1 MASIIT
7 DQFRIFNAGNFVD
20 SVNTNSYYVFL
31 GLANPNDGG
40 FSRTSGTVGTETR
53 WDSNPPAP
61 TDNLQYLSHYK
72 DTLLFGKKIIPSNVR
87 RVVRKINWTS
97 NTRYDMYRHDYNI
110 ENLTPNSNLPRL
122 FDSDFYVMNSNYRVY
137 ICIDNGASGTNLLGN
152 KSQDEPTFI
161 DAEPSAAGSSN
172 DGYVWKY
179 LFTVPP
185 SDVIKFDST
194 EYIIL
199 PNDWETD
206 VDSEIQ
212 RIRNAGNSEI
222 EENQIKKIYI
232 DTAGDGYVNGTY
244 TCNINGDGSGATA
257 LITVENSSIKSARVT
272 AGGKG
277 YTYGIVDLGSLR
289 TGTLSQNAQLIPI
302 IPPSNGHGY
311 DIYKELGADRVL
323 IYARFD
329 DATKDIPIDTKFA
342 QIGILKNPTYASSSS
357 TFDENAFSGLYSIKL
372 NSVSQKPI
380 IGEEINQTRSDGKI
394 ARGYVA
400 SFDSDTLVL
409 KYFRDRSLYYPN
421 GSDETDNSNITT
433 KSKINE
439 FESSAN
445 NIFFIDSGFNSAIN
459 TSFGDNKV
467 TIGNKVIDLGTT
479 FTAGLAEPEINKKS
493 GDIIYIDNR
502 PMVARNLRQKEDV
515 KIILEF

>member
-7 DQFRIFNAGNFVD
+7 DQFRIFNAENFVD

-40 FSRTSGTVGTETR
+40 FGRTSGVVGTETT
-53 WDSNPPAP
+53 WDANPPSP
-61 TDNLQYLSHYK
+61 IDNLQYISHYK
-72 DTLLFGKKIIPSNVR
+72 DTLLFGKKIISSNVR
-87 RVVRKINWTS
+87 RVVRKITWTS
-97 NTRYDMYRHDYNI
+97 NTRYDMYRHDYSTS
-110 ENLTPNSNLPRL
+110 NLTPNSNLPRL
-122 FDSDFYVMNSNYRVY
+122 YDSDYYVMNSNYRVY
-137 ICIDNGASGTNLLGN
+137 ICIDNGSSGDNLLGN
-152 KSQDEPTFI
+152 KSQDEPSFI
-161 DAEPSAAGSSN
+161 DAEPSAAGASN

-179 LFTVPP
+179 LFTISP
-185 SDVIKFDST
+185 SDIIKFDST

-199 PNDWETD
+199 PNNWASDT
-206 VDSEIQ
+206 DSEIQ

-232 DTAGDGYVNGTY
+232 DNAGDGYVNGTY
-244 TCNINGDGSGATA
+244 SCAINGDGTGAQA
-257 LITVENSSIKSARVT
+257 LVTVENSSITSAIVT
-272 AGGKG
+272 SGGKG
-277 YTYGIVDLGSLR
+277 YTYGIVDLGALR
-289 TGTLSQNAQLIPI
+289 TGTLSQNARLIPI

-329 DATKDIPIDTKFA
+329 DSTKDLPIDTKFS
-342 QIGILKNPTYASSSS
+342 QVGVIRNPKYSSSS
-357 TFDENAFSGLYSIKL
+357 TIFEENSFSGLYSIKL
-372 NSVSQKPI
+372 NSISQKPL

-421 GSDETDNSNITT
+421 KSNDTDNANIST

-439 FESSAN
+439 FESSTN
-445 NIFFIDSGFNSAIN
+445 NIQFLTSGFNAPIN
-459 TSFGDNKV
+459 TSFNDNKV
-467 TIGNKVIDLGTT
+467 TIGTKVIDLGVI
-479 FTAGLAEPEINKKS
+479 FKNGLADPEINKKT
-493 GDIIYIDNR
+493 GDVVYVDNR
-502 PMVARNLRQKEDV
+502 ALVTRNLRQKEDI